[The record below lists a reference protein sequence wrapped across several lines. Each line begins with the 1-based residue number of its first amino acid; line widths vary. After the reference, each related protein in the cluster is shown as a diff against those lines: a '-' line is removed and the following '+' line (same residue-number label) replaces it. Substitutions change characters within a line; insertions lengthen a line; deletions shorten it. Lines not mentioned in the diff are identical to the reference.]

1 MCGIAGFYS
10 DKVLNNSEFED
21 IGHRILDSM
30 NHRGPDDKGFWV
42 NQSNNLLFCQTRL
55 SILDLSVKGH
65 QPMHSSNGKYTIIFN
80 GEIYNHIEIRKSLEA
95 DGCLINWSSD
105 SDTETLV
112 ESLVFWGIEKALKIC
127 VGMFAFA
134 FWDWESKNLTLARDR
149 FGEKPLYWG
158 WQNDN
163 FYFASELSAISCNP
177 YFNSK
182 VNRNALNQLIRY
194 NYIPAPNSIY
204 ENIFKLY
211 PGHFIT
217 FDLNTLNKNQSSTP
231 FWSLISNV
239 NASKISNENITT
251 SEAINLLDDKLTNVV
266 KNQMLSD
273 VPIGAFLSGGI
284 DSSTIVSFMQKVSTK
299 PIKSFSIGFSNVKFD
314 EAVYAKEIAN
324 HIGTEHTE
332 LYISDLDVID
342 LVTKMPSV
350 FSEPFADSSQI
361 PTFLLCEMVSKHVK
375 VALSGDA
382 GDELFGGYNQY
393 HFTPKLWNYFKM
405 VPLPFRNLSSN
416 LLNKFELNQ
425 RLEKLNYLLP
435 SINEIDFYKRVV
447 SHWADADEL
456 VLKSEESESYLNNF
470 KKLDEKFSYQENL
483 MLMDSLTYL
492 SDDILVKVDR
502 SAMANSLETRVPF
515 LDHEFVELV
524 WSLPFNFKIRENSG
538 KWILKELLAK
548 YVPKKLVDRPK
559 QGFSV
564 PLAEWLRGPLRKWAE
579 ELLSSKKLIE
589 DGYFNSIII
598 RKVWE
603 DHLSGRKDYSL
614 KLWSILMF
622 QAWYELNKSN
632 ISK

>member
-1 MCGIAGFYS
+1 
-10 DKVLNNSEFED
+10 
-21 IGHRILDSM
+21 
-30 NHRGPDDKGFWV
+30 
-42 NQSNNLLFCQTRL
+42 
-55 SILDLSVKGH
+55 
-65 QPMHSSNGKYTIIFN
+65 MHSSSGKFTIIFN
-80 GEIYNHIEIRKSLEA
+80 GEIYNHIEIRKLLEA
-95 DGCLINWSSD
+95 DGCLVNWTSD
-105 SDTETLV
+105 SDTETLI

-134 FWDWESKNLTLARDR
+134 FWDWEAKKLTLARDR

-163 FYFASELSAISCNP
+163 LYFASELSAISCNP
-177 YFNSK
+177 HFNSK
-182 VNRNALNQLIRY
+182 VDRNSLNLLIRY

-217 FDLNTLNKNQSSTP
+217 FDFNALNKKQKSVP
-231 FWSLISNV
+231 FWSLISKV
-239 NASKISNENITT
+239 NECKNNNKDITVD
-251 SEAINLLDDKLTNVV
+251 EAINLLDEKLTNVI

-284 DSSTIVSFMQKVSTK
+284 DSSTIVSFMQKVSSK

-314 EAVYAKEIAN
+314 EAVYAKEIAS

-332 LYISDLDVID
+332 LYISDFDVIN
-342 LVTKMPSV
+342 LVFKMPYV

-361 PTFLLCEMVSKHVK
+361 PTFLLSEMVSKHVK

-405 VPLPFRNLSSN
+405 VPMPLRKFTSN
-416 LLNKFELNQ
+416 ILNNFDLNQ
-425 RLEKLNYLLP
+425 RFEKINYLLP
-435 SINEIDFYKRVV
+435 SSNQIDFYKRMV
-447 SHWADADEL
+447 SHWAEADAL
-456 VLKSEESESYLNNF
+456 VLNSEESESYLNNF
-470 KKLDEKFSYQENL
+470 NRLDEKFSFQENL
-483 MLMDSLTYL
+483 MLIDSLTYL
-492 SDDILVKVDR
+492 TDDILVKVDR

-515 LDHEFVELV
+515 LDHEFIELV
-524 WSLPFNFKIRENSG
+524 WSLPFKLKIRDTTG
-538 KWILKELLAK
+538 KWILKELLSN

-564 PLAEWLRGPLRKWAE
+564 PLGEWLRGPLKSWAE

-589 DGYFNSIII
+589 DGYFNPIIV

-603 DHLSGRKDYSL
+603 DHLSGKKDYSL

-622 QAWYELNKSN
+622 QAWYDINKSN
-632 ISK
+632 IMK